1 MKISWRTFSMALAF
15 AAAAGAAA
23 AQTYPTKPVRL
34 VVPFAPGG
42 TLDMTT
48 RILADQLRAS
58 GYTPL
63 VDNRAGADGVIGS
76 ELVARSA
83 PDGYTVLMSAITIQV
98 IQSALYEK
106 LPYDLMNDFVPVSL
120 FVQIP
125 LLLVTHKSLPVKTVK
140 ELIALAKSRPGELL
154 YSSSGTGSS
163 IHLAGVLFD
172 RTTGTKTVHVAYK
185 GGGPATIGLVVGEVH
200 YSFMP
205 LALVRQHAE
214 SGRLRAIAVASLKR
228 DPNLPNIPT
237 ISESGVKGFEAD
249 SWYGLMLPAK
259 TPRQIVAK
267 LNVDVVKAIASPV
280 VAKKLAE
287 QSIVPRS
294 STPEE
299 FADYIRRDA
308 RKYSKLVKESGI
320 KLER

>member
-1 MKISWRTFSMALAF
+1 MKISWRAFSMALVF

-58 GYTPL
+58 GYTTL

-76 ELVARSA
+76 EFVARSA

-106 LPYDLMNDFVPVSL
+106 LPYDIMNDFVPVSL

-214 SGRLRAIAVASLKR
+214 SGRLRAIAVASFKR

-237 ISESGVKGFEAD
+237 VSESGVKDFEAD

-267 LNVDVVKAIASPV
+267 LNADVVKAIASPMV
-280 VAKKLAE
+280 TKKLAE

-308 RKYSKLVKESGI
+308 RKYSKLVKESDI

>member
-1 MKISWRTFSMALAF
+1 MKISWRAFSLVLVY

-172 RTTGTKTVHVAYK
+172 RTTGAKTVHVAYK
-185 GGGPATIGLVVGEVH
+185 GGGPATIGLVVGEVQ

-214 SGRLRAIAVASLKR
+214 SGRVRAIAVASLER

-237 ISESGVKGFEAD
+237 VSESRVKGFEAD

-259 TPRQIVAK
+259 TPREIVAK

-280 VAKKLAE
+280 VAKKLTE
-287 QSIVPRS
+287 QSIVPRA
-294 STPEE
+294 STPDE

-308 RKYSKLVKESGI
+308 RKYSRLVKESGI

>member
-1 MKISWRTFSMALAF
+1 MKISWRAFSLALVF
-15 AAAAGAAA
+15 AAAAGGAA
-23 AQTYPTKPVRL
+23 AQTYPAKPVRL
-34 VVPFAPGG
+34 VIPFAPGG
-42 TLDMTT
+42 TLDVTT

-63 VDNRAGADGVIGS
+63 VDNRAGADGVIGA

-98 IQSALYEK
+98 IQLALYEK

-140 ELIALAKSRPGELL
+140 EFIALAKSRPGELL

-172 RTTGTKTVHVAYK
+172 RTTGTKTVHIAYK
-185 GGGPATIGLVVGEVH
+185 GGGPATIGLVVGEVQ

-205 LALVRQHAE
+205 LALVRQHVE

-237 ISESGVKGFEAD
+237 VSESGVKGFEAD
-249 SWYGLMLPAK
+249 SWYGVMLPAK
-259 TPRQIVAK
+259 TPREIVAK
-267 LNVDVVKAIASPV
+267 LNADVVKAIASPV
-280 VAKKLAE
+280 VTKKLTE
-287 QSIVPRS
+287 QGIVPRS

>member
-1 MKISWRTFSMALAF
+1 MKISWRAFSLALVF
-15 AAAAGAAA
+15 AAAAGGAA
-23 AQTYPTKPVRL
+23 AQTYPAKPVRL
-34 VVPFAPGG
+34 VIPFAPGG
-42 TLDMTT
+42 TLDVTT

-63 VDNRAGADGVIGS
+63 VDNRAGADGVIGA

-98 IQSALYEK
+98 IQLALYEK

-140 ELIALAKSRPGELL
+140 EFIALAKSRPGELL

-172 RTTGTKTVHVAYK
+172 RTTGTKTVHIAYK
-185 GGGPATIGLVVGEVH
+185 GGGPATMGLVVGEVQ

-205 LALVRQHAE
+205 LALVRQHVE

-237 ISESGVKGFEAD
+237 VSESGVKGFEAD
-249 SWYGLMLPAK
+249 SWYGVMLPAK
-259 TPRQIVAK
+259 TPREIVAK
-267 LNVDVVKAIASPV
+267 LNADVVKAIASPV
-280 VAKKLAE
+280 VTKKLTE
-287 QSIVPRS
+287 QSIAPRS

>member
-1 MKISWRTFSMALAF
+1 MKINWRAYSLALVF

-23 AQTYPTKPVRL
+23 AQTYPAKPVRL

-42 TLDMTT
+42 TLDITT

-76 ELVARSA
+76 EFVARSA

-98 IQSALYEK
+98 IQLALYEK

-237 ISESGVKGFEAD
+237 VSESGLKGFEAD
-249 SWYGLMLPAK
+249 SWYGVMLPAK
-259 TPRQIVAK
+259 TPREIVAK
-267 LNVDVVKAIASPV
+267 LNADVVKAIASPV
-280 VAKKLAE
+280 VTKKLTE

-308 RKYSKLVKESGI
+308 RNYSKLVKESGI

>member
-1 MKISWRTFSMALAF
+1 MKINWRAFSMALVF

-23 AQTYPTKPVRL
+23 AQTYPAKPVRL

-98 IQSALYEK
+98 IQFALYEK

-185 GGGPATIGLVVGEVH
+185 GGGPATIGLVVGEVQ

-228 DPNLPNIPT
+228 DPNLPDIPT
-237 ISESGVKGFEAD
+237 VSESGVKGFEAD
-249 SWYGLMLPAK
+249 SWYGMMLPAK
-259 TPRQIVAK
+259 TPREIVAK
-267 LNVDVVKAIASPV
+267 LNIDVVKAIASPAV
-280 VAKKLAE
+280 TKKLAE

>member
-1 MKISWRTFSMALAF
+1 MKISWRAFSMALVF
-15 AAAAGAAA
+15 ASAAGAAA

-58 GYTPL
+58 GYAPL

-98 IQSALYEK
+98 IQLALYEK

-140 ELIALAKSRPGELL
+140 ELVALARSRPGELL

-185 GGGPATIGLVVGEVH
+185 GGGPATIGLVVGEVQ

-214 SGRLRAIAVASLKR
+214 SGRLRAIAVASLER
-228 DPNLPNIPT
+228 DPNLPDIPT
-237 ISESGVKGFEAD
+237 VSESGVKGFEAD
-249 SWYGLMLPAK
+249 SWYGVMLPAK
-259 TPRQIVAK
+259 TPREIVAK
-267 LNVDVVKAIASPV
+267 LNADVVKAIASPV
-280 VAKKLAE
+280 VTKKLAE

>member
-1 MKISWRTFSMALAF
+1 MKINWRAFSMALVF
-15 AAAAGAAA
+15 AAAAGAAT
-23 AQTYPTKPVRL
+23 AQTYPAKPVRL

-98 IQSALYEK
+98 IQFALYEK

-185 GGGPATIGLVVGEVH
+185 GGGPATIGLVVGEVQ

-228 DPNLPNIPT
+228 DPNLPDIPT
-237 ISESGVKGFEAD
+237 VSESGVKGFEAD
-249 SWYGLMLPAK
+249 SWYGMMLPAK
-259 TPRQIVAK
+259 TPREIVAK
-267 LNVDVVKAIASPV
+267 LNIDVVKAIASPAV
-280 VAKKLAE
+280 TKKLAE